1 MSEFQFIVSDHP
13 LKEVENPYVEFLSI
27 NEAIQKGIVLPDIL
41 TDVEDLDRDEKILM
55 NVESEE
61 QLDEI
66 EIKHSLYYAMENVE
80 AYSSKPHVVELRWR
94 YSDARAE
101 QLVEYITD
109 HLKTAEEIEI
119 WKVWV
124 DEQTEPKVQS
134 IKLDELTIDALRFL
148 GEVGFVRPECLR
160 VTTSSSACK

>member
-1 MSEFQFIVSDHP
+1 
-13 LKEVENPYVEFLSI
+13 
-27 NEAIQKGIVLPDIL
+27 
-41 TDVEDLDRDEKILM
+41 M

-66 EIKHSLYYAMENVE
+66 EIKRDLYYDVANVE

-109 HLKTAEEIEI
+109 HLKTADEVEV

-124 DEQTEPKVQS
+124 DEQTEPSVQS
-134 IKLDELTIDALRFL
+134 IKLDALTIDALRFL
-148 GEVGFVRPECLR
+148 GADGFERPQCLR
-160 VTTSSSACK
+160 VTTS

>member
-1 MSEFQFIVSDHP
+1 MSEFQFITSDRP
-13 LKEVENPYVEFLSI
+13 LKEVENPYIEFLSI
-27 NEAIQKGIVLPDIL
+27 NEAIKKGVVLPDIL
-41 TDVEDLDRDEKILM
+41 TDDEDLDRDEKILM

-66 EIKHSLYYAMENVE
+66 EIKRDLYYDAGNVE

-94 YSDARAE
+94 YSDVRAE
-101 QLVEYITD
+101 QLMEYITD
-109 HLKTAEEIEI
+109 HLKMAKEVEI

-124 DEQTEPKVQS
+124 DEQTEPSVQS

-148 GEVGFVRPECLR
+148 GEVGFERPQCLR
-160 VTTSSSACK
+160 VTTS

>member
-1 MSEFQFIVSDHP
+1 M
-13 LKEVENPYVEFLSI
+13 
-27 NEAIQKGIVLPDIL
+27 
-41 TDVEDLDRDEKILM
+41 
-55 NVESEE
+55 
-61 QLDEI
+61 
-66 EIKHSLYYAMENVE
+66 
-80 AYSSKPHVVELRWR
+80 RWR

-109 HLKTAEEIEI
+109 HLKTAEEVEI

-160 VTTSSSACK
+160 VTTS

>member
-1 MSEFQFIVSDHP
+1 MSEFQFITSTQS
-13 LKEVENPYVEFLSI
+13 LQEVENPYVEFLSI
-27 NEAIQKGIVLPDIL
+27 NEAIKKGVILPEMIA
-41 TDVEDLDRDEKILM
+41 EDEELDRDAKILM

-66 EIKHSLYYAMENVE
+66 EIKRDLYYDVENVE

-109 HLKTAEEIEI
+109 HLKTADEVEI

-124 DEQTEPKVQS
+124 DEQTEPNVQS
-134 IKLDELTIDALRFL
+134 INLDELTIDALRFL
-148 GEVGFVRPECLR
+148 GADGFERPECLR
-160 VTTSSSACK
+160 VVKS

>member
-1 MSEFQFIVSDHP
+1 MSEFQFITSTQP
-13 LKEVENPYVEFLSI
+13 LQEVENPYVEFLSI
-27 NEAIQKGIVLPDIL
+27 NEAIKKGVILPEMIA
-41 TDVEDLDRDEKILM
+41 EDQELDRNAKILM

-66 EIKHSLYYAMENVE
+66 EIKRELYYAEENVE
-80 AYSSKPHVVELRWR
+80 AYSKKPHVAELRWR

-109 HLKTAEEIEI
+109 HLKTADEVEI

-124 DEQTEPKVQS
+124 DEQTEPNVQS
-134 IKLDELTIDALRFL
+134 INLDELTINALRFL
-148 GEVGFVRPECLR
+148 GADGFERPECLR
-160 VTTSSSACK
+160 VVKS